1 MTTIEKEYYR
11 ERARQ
16 EREREATATTETA
29 ARAHAE
35 MAAEYER
42 LLRESEGELQ
52 H

>member
-1 MTTIEKEYYR
+1 MTTIDKQYYY

-16 EREREATATTETA
+16 EREREAAATTDTA

-35 MAAEYER
+35 MAEEYER